1 MAVRIERRYNGRGC
15 FYLHCMTPWGPIA
28 ASSVLGGER
37 VVNGD
42 ASDTHNILQ
51 DSDCTQDAQLATKRI
66 SNKAVA
72 GC

>member
-1 MAVRIERRYNGRGC
+1 MVVRIERRYNGRAW
-15 FYLHCMTPWGPIA
+15 FHLHCITLLGPIV
-28 ASSVLGGER
+28 ASHVLGGEW

-51 DSDCTQDAQLATKRI
+51 DSDCTQDAQLATKLI